1 MDMLANPLSFQ
12 SRTLAK
18 KIRESEDYN
27 DPSDYDTDKFKKMGK
42 FAAAFSSRD
51 IKNMTGVN
59 FADVLNDGGLQA
71 IDFPKDSVSIGYRN
85 SMCIS
90 VIVLLSETLAGYNH
104 KDGNL
109 NLKFSGVKGDFDL
122 LFHCSVTSGA
132 MLFASVP

>member
-1 MDMLANPLSFQ
+1 MKLVTYIEMHKILVKPSSFQ

-85 SMCIS
+85 SMYIIFSYQKHCYDIS
-90 VIVLLSETLAGYNH
+90 AQKCNKYIYININRS
-104 KDGNL
+104 
-109 NLKFSGVKGDFDL
+109 KGF
-122 LFHCSVTSGA
+122 CRRN
-132 MLFASVP
+132 